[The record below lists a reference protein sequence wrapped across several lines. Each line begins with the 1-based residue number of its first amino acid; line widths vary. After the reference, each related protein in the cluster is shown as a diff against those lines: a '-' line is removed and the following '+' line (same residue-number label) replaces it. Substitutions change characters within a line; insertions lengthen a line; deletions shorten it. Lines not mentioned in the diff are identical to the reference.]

1 MLHSYNSLLY
11 CDINT
16 MHIAYIFYHP
26 SDTVSNCF
34 LMMSPSWPGYSLCQ
48 ELHLTIRGMSCKAVN
63 FTMIIPCC
71 RWGAQTVNSSKLTT
85 SVDMAWWLKWR
96 CLHQHHSKR
105 LLPPRISFKI
115 ITFIRYAEAWI
126 LFITQQHKQQLYKI
140 DHALSVAGLSSVSVP
155 HFLVLSSRFKL
166 CIRGCFLIT

>member
-1 MLHSYNSLLY
+1 MLLSYNSLLY
-11 CDINT
+11 CNINT

-34 LMMSPSWPGYSLCQ
+34 LMMSPTWPGYSLCQ
-48 ELHLTIRGMSCKAVN
+48 HLTIRGMSCKAVN

-96 CLHQHHSKR
+96 CLHKHHSKR
-105 LLPPRISFKI
+105 LLPLRISFKLI
-115 ITFIRYAEAWI
+115 IFDRYSEAWQ
-126 LFITQQHKQQLYKI
+126 LFITQLH
-140 DHALSVAGLSSVSVP
+140 
-155 HFLVLSSRFKL
+155 
-166 CIRGCFLIT
+166 